1 MNSANPNVKDDELDR
16 KMPQLFRRRMVTPA
30 GPNQRM
36 MGFQNWWK
44 YYSGPHR
51 AASCNPE
58 MRCGQALDKKSEEKR
73 LTPKCMACNTER
85 WGARAE

>member
-1 MNSANPNVKDDELDR
+1 
-16 KMPQLFRRRMVTPA
+16 
-30 GPNQRM
+30 M

-85 WGARAE
+85 WGARVE

>member
-1 MNSANPNVKDDELDR
+1 
-16 KMPQLFRRRMVTPA
+16 
-30 GPNQRM
+30 M

-85 WGARAE
+85 WGARVSISLGHGSVACIA